1 MVYLIHFDQLSM
13 LIKSAENP
21 SHFYHLSSFSIRA
34 CSACLTQIARLEACY
49 NSHTDS
55 DIHVWHATK
64 NKGSNV
70 LNLPKQSQVC
80 PSLILSFQ
88 FKMRISVIYG
98 PLNVSWKRVVSVLSP
113 LALNSC
119 ARSHI
124 GTQKSH
130 WDKTNKVNYHLKLC
144 VPFVGLDHSAT
155 LRPNMP
161 VLYHVNGN
169 LQRAYCT
176 GAYCYLYAIRKMSNT
191 RQK

>member
-1 MVYLIHFDQLSM
+1 M

-21 SHFYHLSSFSIRA
+21 SHFYHLSSFSNRT

-55 DIHVWHATK
+55 DIWHATK
-64 NKGSNV
+64 NKRSNV

-98 PLNVSWKRVVSVLSP
+98 PLNVSWKCVVSVLSP
-113 LALNSC
+113 LASNSC
-119 ARSHI
+119 GRSHI
-124 GTQKSH
+124 GTQKLH

-144 VPFVGLDHSAT
+144 MPFVGLDHSAT
-155 LRPNMP
+155 FASQYAGFVPREWKPAKGLLYRSVLLP
-161 VLYHVNGN
+161 VRHPQNVEYKTKVNKKAKLSEG
-169 LQRAYCT
+169 
-176 GAYCYLYAIRKMSNT
+176 K
-191 RQK
+191 